1 MLEKK
6 VKVTP
11 PTPTPAPAGLDFESE
26 ESRYA
31 FLREHLG
38 TLMDGINNQYGT
50 DIMAELLKRLENT
63 VDEFNHQLSGLLDQ
77 LQDGKMRNYLEGDVA
92 ADEFMTSPGSDGT
105 EKTVTSAP
113 TETVLDDSAENDII
127 KRLEARLQGK
137 KKR

>member
-11 PTPTPAPAGLDFESE
+11 PAPTPPGLDFESE

-63 VDEFNHQLSGLLDQ
+63 VDEFNRQLSGLLDQ

-92 ADEFMTSPGSDGT
+92 AEEFMTSPGGDPADKMALAF
-105 EKTVTSAP
+105 E
-113 TETVLDDSAENDII
+113 TETALDDSAENEII
-127 KRLEARLQGK
+127 KRLEARSQGK